1 MLQPIYTEVSNCR
14 NCHKCIRE
22 CPIKAIK
29 VKDNK
34 AVIVTERCI
43 FCAKCIDVCPNGA
56 KKLRND
62 VKKVEALIESKKR
75 VFVSLSPSSIA
86 EFDKNKEALLVALK
100 KLGFSEISETSIG
113 DSIVS
118 MCIKREM
125 DECDDVFSKISTSCP
140 SVVELIKKYYPNL
153 TESLSNIPSPL
164 QCHSAYLKHLYGDDI
179 AIVYIG
185 PCVSKKLEADYT
197 PGYPDVALTFK
208 ELREWFF
215 EKNID
220 LDAIKKDIDEGKE
233 TIPDFV
239 PKKAGIALL
248 SVLSGG
254 TVASLKSKKNG
265 KKLSESSIFISGSE
279 AIKEVFDTYEN
290 CGYIETLFCDQGCI
304 NGPGCDERRSIAK
317 KKMLTLQSVNK
328 RLEEN
333 DDLFVPP
340 ESFVDDVINKGYGI
354 LNTFNI
360 KGNEKSIWQKFSDA
374 QTKGA
379 LKILG
384 KESIEDEYN
393 CGGCGY
399 NTCRDMAEAFLAGM
413 AEPNMCVI
421 KNNAEIH
428 NKLTMLLK
436 TIPVSTAIVNN
447 KFEIVD
453 CNSEF
458 VKNFTNFKI
467 EDDNTNLVV
476 GLSITDFIPYP
487 ELFKNQLILKTK
499 TVEDHLSVNDRIFKT
514 TLFTIEENALVGV
527 LLEDITSPTMQRE
540 TVIKNAEEVIKH
552 SLSTVQT
559 IASLLGENAA
569 ETEIMLNSMIE
580 AFSPQ
585 KGESKDE

>member
-1 MLQPIYTEVSNCR
+1 MLQPIYTEIQNCR

-29 VKDNK
+29 VKDDK

-62 VKKVEALIESKKR
+62 VKKAESLIESKKR

-100 KLGFSEISETSIG
+100 RLGFSDISETSIG
-113 DSIVS
+113 DSIAS
-118 MCIKREM
+118 MCIKKEM
-125 DECDDVFSKISTSCP
+125 EENEGILSKVSTSCP
-140 SVVELIKKYYPNL
+140 SVVELIKKYYPEL
-153 TESLSNIPSPL
+153 TDSLSNIPSPL
-164 QCHSAYLKHLYGDDI
+164 QCHSAYLRHLYGDDI
-179 AIVYIG
+179 GIVYIG

-197 PGYPDVALTFK
+197 PGYPDCALTFK
-208 ELREWFF
+208 ELRNWFF
-215 EKNID
+215 EKNIN
-220 LDAIKKDIDEGKE
+220 LDEIQKDIDEGRE
-233 TIPDFV
+233 TVPEIV

-254 TVASLKSKKNG
+254 TVASLKNKKGN

-304 NGPGCDERRSIAK
+304 NGPGCAERKSIAK

-328 RLEEN
+328 RLEET
-333 DDLFVPP
+333 DDLFIPP
-340 ESFVDDVINKGYGI
+340 KDFVDEVIQKGYGI

-374 QTKGA
+374 QIKGA

-384 KESIEDEYN
+384 KETSEDEYN

-413 AEPNMCVI
+413 AEPNMCVT
-421 KNNAEIH
+421 KNNEEIH

-447 KFEIVD
+447 KLQIVD

-458 VKNFTNFKI
+458 VKNFTNFKVA
-467 EDDNTNLVV
+467 DDNTNLMV
-476 GLSITDFIPYP
+476 GLPINDFVPYAD
-487 ELFKNQLILKTK
+487 LFKNQLVLKEK
-499 TVEDHLSVNDRIFKT
+499 TVDDHLNVNNRIFKT

-585 KGESKDE
+585 KGETDE